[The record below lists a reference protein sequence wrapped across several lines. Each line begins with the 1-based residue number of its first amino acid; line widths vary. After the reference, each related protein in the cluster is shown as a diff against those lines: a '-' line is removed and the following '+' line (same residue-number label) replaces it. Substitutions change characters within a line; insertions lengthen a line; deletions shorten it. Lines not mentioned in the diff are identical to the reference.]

1 MREAYYHEDDFC
13 MIELLPLDNLQHCL
27 TQMGE
32 QQAFA
37 DAHKQCL
44 RFNQVGGDGLALQ
57 VCVVDQHIGFQP

>member
-1 MREAYYHEDDFC
+1 MREAYYHEDDYC

-37 DAHKQCL
+37 DAH
-44 RFNQVGGDGLALQ
+44 RSGAGWTDMFVPEA
-57 VCVVDQHIGFQP
+57 PP